1 MSTKQS
7 GHVFAAAGLI
17 LIIVSLLADV
27 VGVGQS
33 EGFGLKQ
40 TAGAIL
46 GVFVL
51 ALGIR
56 LWKREPTVS
65 AGQSSSTGEEE
76 QISRMQDEG
85 GPG

>member
-7 GHVFAAAGLI
+7 GHVCAAAGLI

-40 TAGAIL
+40 TSGVIL
-46 GVFVL
+46 GIVIL

-56 LWKREPTVS
+56 LWKRELTVS
-65 AGQSSSTGEEE
+65 AG
-76 QISRMQDEG
+76 RMQDEG
-85 GPG
+85 GGAEPRL